1 MLLLV
6 REQSKQRM
14 QSDYFMNKN
23 IINYMKMLNLEIA
36 VAVAP
41 EQRTAALV
49 VALARLADHLVNS
62 SGQWH

>member
-1 MLLLV
+1 
-6 REQSKQRM
+6 M

-41 EQRTAALV
+41 EQRTVALV